1 MHGKSTPLEIHHLI
15 QLFYLTNA
23 KVREITYFLSKSRTS
38 ALSRAAAQ
46 PSYLLG
52 GQCMLVSRQLNAAY
66 WALRVAFGLG
76 PLLAG
81 ADKFTNIL
89 VNWQQYLSPVA
100 VRMLPVDPTT
110 FMHAVGVIEIIV
122 GLAILFGATRVFG
135 YIAML
140 WLFAIAAN
148 LISSGKFYDIAVRD
162 ILLGIGAYSLARVTE
177 ARESVVYVDRRDEW
191 REAA

>member
-1 MHGKSTPLEIHHLI
+1 
-15 QLFYLTNA
+15 
-23 KVREITYFLSKSRTS
+23 
-38 ALSRAAAQ
+38 
-46 PSYLLG
+46 
-52 GQCMLVSRQLNAAY
+52 MLVSRELDAAY

-81 ADKFTNIL
+81 LDKFTNVL
-89 VNWQQYLSPVA
+89 VNWEKYLSPVA
-100 VRMLPVDPTT
+100 QRVLPVSPTT

-122 GLAILFGATRVFG
+122 GLAILLGATRIFG

-148 LISSGKFYDIAVRD
+148 LISAGAYYDVAVRD

-177 ARESVVYVDRRDEW
+177 AKESIVFVERKVERT
-191 REAA
+191 EAA